1 MREPKDIII
10 KGKTLEEILDAHK
23 HWLNEDING
32 WEDMMANLRE
42 ADLCY
47 ANLCYANLRGAD
59 QRGADLRGADLRYAN
74 LCYANLRGADLRGA
88 DLCRANLRGTDL
100 RGVDLRGA
108 DLRGADLCGAKLC
121 GANLCGADLCGA
133 DLRRANL
140 RGAAL
145 CGANLRDAKNL
156 PYIPLSC
163 PSYGSFIGWKKCR
176 NHGANNNE
184 VIVKLEI
191 PEDAMRSS
199 ATGRKCRASKAIVLE
214 IQDIEGNKIDSK
226 AYSTY
231 EQNQDFEYIVGET
244 VEPREPF
251 NENRYEECASGIHFF
266 IDRQEA
272 VDY

>member
-1 MREPKDIII
+1 MRNPKDIII

-32 WEDMMANLRE
+32 WAGMM
-42 ADLCY
+42 
-47 ANLCYANLRGAD
+47 
-59 QRGADLRGADLRYAN
+59 
-74 LCYANLRGADLRGA
+74 
-88 DLCRANLRGTDL
+88 
-100 RGVDLRGA
+100 
-108 DLRGADLCGAKLC
+108 
-121 GANLCGADLCGA
+121 ADLCGA
-133 DLRRANL
+133 DLREADLRRANLCGANLCYADLCGADLWGANLCGANLWGANL
-140 RGAAL
+140 RGA
-145 CGANLRDAKNL
+145 KN
-156 PYIPLSC
+156 PPHIPLSC

-176 NHGANNNE
+176 NHGANNAE

-231 EQNQDFEYIVGET
+231 EHEQDFEYIVGET

-251 NENRYEECASGIHFF
+251 DENRYEECASGIHFF

>member
-32 WEDMMANLRE
+32 WEDMMANLRGANLRGAALCY

-47 ANLCYANLRGAD
+47 A
-59 QRGADLRGADLRYAN
+59 
-74 LCYANLRGADLRGA
+74 
-88 DLCRANLRGTDL
+88 
-100 RGVDLRGA
+100 DLRGA
-108 DLRGADLCGAKLC
+108 DLRGA
-121 GANLCGADLCGA
+121 NLRYA
-133 DLRRANL
+133 DLRGANL

-145 CGANLRDAKNL
+145 CGADLRGAKNL

-176 NHGANNNE
+176 NHGANNDE

>member
-32 WEDMMANLRE
+32 WEDMMANL
-42 ADLCY
+42 CY
-47 ANLCYANLRGAD
+47 ANLCYANLCGTDLRGANLCGTD
-59 QRGADLRGADLRYAN
+59 LRGANLCGADLREVNLCYANLREVNLCGADLRGVS
-74 LCYANLRGADLRGA
+74 LCYANLRGA
-88 DLCRANLRGTDL
+88 N
-100 RGVDLRGA
+100 
-108 DLRGADLCGAKLC
+108 LC
-121 GANLCGADLCGA
+121 GANLCGADLREVNLCY
-133 DLRRANL
+133 ANL
-140 RGAAL
+140 
-145 CGANLRDAKNL
+145 CGAKNL